1 MRVPKAVV
9 LDWGGVLTLLPAS
22 DDLARLGAACGLS
35 VDSLTAAWLAP
46 RHDYDRGALTAAEY
60 WRRVGLADETR
71 LDDVLA
77 ADADCWARPN
87 LPVADWLRRLKEAG
101 FATGLL
107 SNVPREQWARLNRS
121 YERWLAYCDCLTLS
135 FEVGCAK
142 PEETIFRH
150 CIDGLGL
157 EPRDVLFVDD
167 LPQNVEAAAA
177 LGIEAIQYD
186 GIGSLRAEL
195 TTRFGGSLPLPVAE
209 EQAA

>member
-1 MRVPKAVV
+1 VPIPKAVV
-9 LDWGGVLTLLPAS
+9 LDWGGVLTLLPAPA
-22 DDLARLGAACGLS
+22 DLARLGAACGLS
-35 VDSLTAAWLAP
+35 ADSLQAAWLAP
-46 RHDYDRGALTAAEY
+46 RQDYDRGELTAAGY

-87 LPVADWLRRLKEAG
+87 LSVADWLRRLKEAG

-107 SNVPREQWARLNRS
+107 SNVPREQWMLLRDV

-142 PEETIFRH
+142 PEETIYRH
-150 CIDGLGL
+150 CIESLGL
-157 EPRDVLFVDD
+157 EPHEVLFVDD
-167 LPQNVEAAAA
+167 RPENVEAATVLGLEAI
-177 LGIEAIQYD
+177 LYEGIEQ
-186 GIGSLRAEL
+186 LRAEL
-195 TTRFGGSLPLPVAE
+195 AARYGNSLPLPVAE